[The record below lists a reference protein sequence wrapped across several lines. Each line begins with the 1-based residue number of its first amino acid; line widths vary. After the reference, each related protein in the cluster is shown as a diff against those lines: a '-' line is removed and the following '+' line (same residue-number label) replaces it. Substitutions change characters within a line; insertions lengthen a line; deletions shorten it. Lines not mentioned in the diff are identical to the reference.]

1 MRSSLNGAGVGGER
15 VGGGMSSPLGGTIGC
30 GSGNSTALLELEPE
44 PEFGPGLRALG
55 SALDEFEDE
64 DEAGADVACLRMET
78 GLNGLAVGPIA
89 ALRLDPAL
97 DSADRPDFWLAASGT
112 KPCANR
118 SKEL

>member
-1 MRSSLNGAGVGGER
+1 
-15 VGGGMSSPLGGTIGC
+15 MSSPLGGTIGC

-44 PEFGPGLRALG
+44 FGTDLGCLG
-55 SALDEFEDE
+55 SALDEDE
-64 DEAGADVACLRMET
+64 DDVDVDVSCLRMET

-97 DSADRPDFWLAASGT
+97 DSADRPDFWLAESGT

-118 SKEL
+118 SREL